1 MEEQLFIMEHHSPY
15 VPLLVI
21 TFLALIVPVLVS
33 RMPFLRLPIVVG
45 EILAGMIIGRSGM
58 NLISPSPT
66 LTFLA
71 EFGFAFLMF
80 LSGLEVSLDTLT
92 SSSGPTERR
101 SPFWQR
107 PIPLTMVSF
116 SLTLLLAFIAGQI
129 LTMVGLARS
138 PILMGLILST
148 TSLGIVMPILKER
161 GLTRS
166 GYGQSLLVSALVS
179 DFVTLLLLSLAIAIT
194 STGFTPNLLL
204 FMVLLAA
211 FVFLANISRR
221 LTRVPVLTR
230 IVEEL
235 SHATAQIRVRGSF
248 ALMVVFVVLAESLG
262 IEMILGAFLAGA
274 IVSASSQEHESP
286 LRMKLDAIG
295 YGFFIPI
302 FFINVGVQL
311 DLKALLASHSALLLV
326 PILILAGYLV
336 KILPMLL
343 FRLSFSWR
351 ETLGAGVLLSSRLSL
366 IIAASAIALELGAI
380 TTATNSAIILM
391 AIFTCTVS
399 PLLFLR
405 LHPQPQTNSRQG
417 VIILGTDQLAKLLG
431 QRVRL
436 SGEAVTFMGRDRQEL
451 ENLAAKGFRIA
462 LTDATDE
469 SALASLGFAKA
480 RALIAVSHSHT
491 LVVAVCRLAVERFQI
506 PAVIAR
512 ADDRHQAEELR
523 ALKVRVVQPAIATA
537 LAFEAALHYPSVF
550 EMMLDKSDDVDL
562 VDAPLTNRT
571 LVGRPLRKIRLPGN
585 ALVLGIQRD
594 GEVMVPHG
602 DTVLQ
607 RRDLLM
613 LVGSPDSLLEARH
626 FLEVDTDEV

>member
-1 MEEQLFIMEHHSPY
+1 MDHHSPY
-15 VPLLVI
+15 VPLLLI

-45 EILAGMIIGRSGM
+45 EILAGMIIGRSGL

-80 LSGLEVSLDTLT
+80 LSGLEVSLDTLST
-92 SSSGPTERR
+92 SSGRVEPR

-107 PIPLTMVSF
+107 PIPMTLVSF
-116 SLTLLLAFIAGQI
+116 SLTLFLAFIAGQI
-129 LTMVGLARS
+129 LTMIGLARS
-138 PILMGLILST
+138 PILLGLILST

-161 GLTRS
+161 GLTRTS
-166 GYGQSLLVSALVS
+166 YGQLLLVSALVS

-221 LTRVPVLTR
+221 LTRIPLLTR

-274 IVSASSQEHESP
+274 IVSVSSKEHESP

-311 DLKALLASHSALLLV
+311 DLRALLASHSALLLV
-326 PILILAGYLV
+326 PILILAGYVV

-343 FRLSFSWR
+343 YRLSFSWH

-380 TTATNSAIILM
+380 TAATNSAIILM
-391 AIFTCTVS
+391 AIFTCTFS

-405 LHPQPQTNSRQG
+405 LNPQPPASRREG

-431 QRVRL
+431 QRVQQ
-436 SGEAVTFMGRDRQEL
+436 SGENVTFMGRDRQEL
-451 ENLAAKGFRIA
+451 ENLAANGFRIA

-469 SALASLGFAKA
+469 SALIKLGFDKV
-480 RALIAVSHSHT
+480 RALIAVSHSYP
-491 LVVAVCRLAVERFQI
+491 LVVSVCRLAVERFQI

-512 ADDRHQAEELR
+512 ADDRQQAEELR

-550 EMMLDKSDDVDL
+550 EMMVDKSDDVDL
-562 VDAPLTNRT
+562 VDAPLTNST
-571 LVGRPLRKIRLPGN
+571 LVGRALRKVRLPGN

-613 LVGSPDSLLEARH
+613 LVGSPDSLLEARR